1 MGTSGD
7 SLPGPTSTGSS
18 RRCISREPVG
28 RHNQHYSEPQDVAI
42 RRPIGRMAA
51 LLGTQCGAAGPQEAA
66 EPVKVDRT
74 TPARNRLQRP
84 QNSPHRGFAKFPRR
98 ACPAWVHLPRSGP
111 GGTAGLADGPH
122 MALTLESRRPRI

>member
-51 LLGTQCGAAGPQEAA
+51 LLGTRCGAAGPQELA
-66 EPVKVDRT
+66 EPVRVDRPN
-74 TPARNRLQRP
+74 PARESATAPAKQPP
-84 QNSPHRGFAKFPRR
+84 QGSAEFPG
-98 ACPAWVHLPRSGP
+98 SGLS
-111 GGTAGLADGPH
+111 GVG
-122 MALTLESRRPRI
+122 